1 MKDNNQILFGNWA
14 NTSFHLI
21 LLKCPM
27 PQVSIRPLRVA
38 PLKGWCILPTERKE
52 NFKFLKRRLRRRRQ
66 EISFAYTT
74 CLRHGMRRTHAAGR
88 RAGERGRESIR
99 RALTSVFFRGPK
111 RRVCK
116 EKIYCFT
123 KWKTI
128 VDHLPESA
136 GRNYVRVPLTISNYC
151 RV

>member
-14 NTSFHLI
+14 NTSFHLL

-27 PQVSIRPLRVA
+27 PQ
-38 PLKGWCILPTERKE
+38 GCILPTERKE

-123 KWKTI
+123 K
-128 VDHLPESA
+128 
-136 GRNYVRVPLTISNYC
+136 
-151 RV
+151 